1 MQIKKLLKTI
11 KKLRHPLHGCDW
23 DKKQTH
29 ESLRTYLL
37 EETYE
42 VINAIEKK
50 SKKHLKEELGDLL
63 LQVVLHSEIA
73 SENKQF
79 NFNDVAKAINTKMIR
94 RHPHVFAKSE
104 TLTDAEL
111 KMQWDSIKE
120 KEKEKEKD
128 NNYNSSIF
136 TNINKNLPALL
147 QALEISQI
155 AKENKFDW
163 KDFHGPLIKIKE
175 EIIEIENELK
185 RKNIKTENIELEI
198 GDLLFSIVNLC
209 RHLDIN
215 PEISM
220 IKANNK
226 FKNRFTNMLNQF
238 ENKSEFHNKSSKQ
251 KESIWQKIKKL

>member
-1 MQIKKLLKTI
+1 MQIKKLLKII
-11 KKLRHPLHGCDW
+11 KKLRHPLHGCNW

-29 ESLRTYLL
+29 ESLKPYLL

-42 VINAIEKK
+42 VINAIENK
-50 SKKHLKEELGDLL
+50 SNENLKEELGDLL
-63 LQVVLHSEIA
+63 LQIVLHSEIA

-79 NFNDVAKAINTKMIR
+79 NFNDVAKTINRKMIR
-94 RHPHVFAKSE
+94 RHPHVFTKKKILS
-104 TLTDAEL
+104 DAEL
-111 KMQWDSIKE
+111 KIQWNSIKE
-120 KEKEKEKD
+120 KEKGS
-128 NNYNSSIF
+128 NYDPNIF
-136 TNINKNLPALL
+136 AHINKNLPALL

-163 KDFHGPLIKIKE
+163 KNYHGPLKKIKE

-185 RKNIKTENIELEI
+185 RKNIKAENIELEI

-226 FKNRFTNMLNQF
+226 FINRFRNMLNHF
-238 ENKSEFHNKSSKQ
+238 ENKSEFLKKSSKQ
-251 KESIWQKIKKL
+251 KESIWKKIKKL